1 MLASIE
7 AAYRARADG
16 EARALESEDRMWR
29 FIADASHELRTPLTS
44 MRGLAEYGLQQG
56 LEAGPEELLRL
67 MSLIA
72 GDACRMGR
80 LVDDLLLLARFD
92 AGRTLERR
100 PVDLAS
106 IAAEAVQQARIVAA
120 GRPITLEA
128 AEPVIVDADAERLRQ
143 IIDNL
148 IGNAIQHTPAG
159 TPVAVSVSSEPESG
173 RLTVA
178 DRGPG
183 MTQEQASHVFERFY
197 RTDDARTRARGGAG
211 LGLAIAASL
220 AAAHGG
226 ELTVDTQP
234 GHGAAFHL
242 RLPQA
247 ETFQV
252 TANEPQGRLP

>member
-1 MLASIE
+1 
-7 AAYRARADG
+7 
-16 EARALESEDRMWR
+16 
-29 FIADASHELRTPLTS
+29 
-44 MRGLAEYGLQQG
+44 
-56 LEAGPEELLRL
+56 
-67 MSLIA
+67 MS
-72 GDACRMGR
+72 G

-92 AGRTLERR
+92 AGRALDRR

-128 AEPVIVDADAERLRQ
+128 PEPVIVDADAGRLRQ
-143 IIDNL
+143 VIDNL
-148 IGNAIQHTPAG
+148 IGNAIRHTPAE
-159 TPVAVSVSSEPESG
+159 TPVTVTVSSEPGSG

-178 DRGPG
+178 DQGPG
-183 MTQEQASHVFERFY
+183 MTKEQASHVFERFY
-197 RTDDARTRARGGAG
+197 RTDDARTRARGGTG

-226 ELTVDTQP
+226 ELTVDTEP

-252 TANEPQGRLP
+252 TAN

>member
-1 MLASIE
+1 MICCC
-7 AAYRARADG
+7 
-16 EARALESEDRMWR
+16 WR
-29 FIADASHELRTPLTS
+29 GSTPGAPS
-44 MRGLAEYGLQQG
+44 S
-56 LEAGPEELLRL
+56 AGPSTWPASRPRPP
-67 MSLIA
+67 A
-72 GDACRMGR
+72 
-80 LVDDLLLLARFD
+80 LA
-92 AGRTLERR
+92 
-100 PVDLAS
+100 
-106 IAAEAVQQARIVAA
+106 AA

-143 IIDNL
+143 VIDNL

-159 TPVAVSVSSEPESG
+159 TPVAVTVSSDPGSG

-226 ELTVDTQP
+226 ELTVDTRP

-242 RLPQA
+242 RLPQP
-247 ETFQV
+247 ETFQG
-252 TANEPQGRLP
+252 TATESQGQLP